1 MPTAND
7 PSYFLSRIDWAW
19 RNGIR
24 PEPQIPVAQWADRHR
39 MLPDTAA
46 EPGRWR
52 TARTPYLKEIMD
64 TLSTGSPYERVVM
77 MKGAQTG
84 GTEAGLNWLG
94 YIIHNAPGLV
104 MLVQPSLD
112 MVRRNTVTRIDP
124 LIASSP
130 VLRDLV
136 ASPRSRDAGNS
147 LFRKSFPGG
156 QLVMTGANSA
166 IGLRST
172 PVRYLFLDEVDG
184 YPGDADGEGD
194 PVALAIQ
201 RTATFK
207 GRRKILMVSTPTL
220 KGYSRIEAAF
230 EESDQR
236 YYHVPC
242 LHCGD
247 MAPITWARIRW
258 PESRRR
264 DAFLICESCGGIH
277 QEHDKARL
285 LESGQ
290 WKSTAEGDGR
300 TAGFHLSALYS
311 PWETWAEI
319 AVEHGKVMKDP
330 ARLQVWVNTK
340 LGESWEDQAGDTVPA
355 DPLMDRREVWGEDL
369 PDGIAVLT
377 AGVDVQGD
385 RLELQVVGWGR
396 DEEGWVVDYRVIW
409 GDPSGPRVWADLDL
423 ALQATYAHAKAVP
436 DLPIRAVAI
445 DTGGHHIKA
454 AYEFCRTRLNRCIWA
469 IKGRGGPGV
478 PVWPRRPTRTNKG
491 KIPLFIVGVDSVK
504 DAVYARLKL
513 TDPGPGFVHFSRD
526 RDAEYFR
533 QLTAER
539 VVTRFEKGRPI
550 RSWQP
555 KRDGERNEALDTF
568 VYASAALQGLIS
580 MGLRLNEEAEAM
592 AAAKRRADAPTQP
605 VKPTPPV
612 IKSTWMEPPGVFAFT
627 DNSRQ

>member
-1 MPTAND
+1 MMLAD
-7 PSYFLSRIDWAW
+7 VDLVW
-19 RNGIR
+19 RRGIR
-24 PEPQIPVAQWADRHR
+24 PEPPIAVSEWADSHR
-39 MLPDTAA
+39 MLPYTAA

-52 TARTPYLKEIMD
+52 TARTPYLREIMD
-64 TLSTGSPYERVVM
+64 TLSTGSPFERVVM

-124 LIASSP
+124 LIAASP
-130 VLRDLV
+130 VLHELV
-136 ASPRSRDAGNS
+136 SAPRSRDAGNS

-201 RTATFK
+201 RTATFR

-230 EESDQR
+230 LESDQR
-236 YYHVPC
+236 FYHVPC

-247 MAPITWARIRW
+247 MAAITWARIRW
-258 PESRRR
+258 PEGRQQ
-264 DAFLICESCGGIH
+264 DAYLVCDACGGVH
-277 QEHDKARL
+277 HEHDKPRL
-285 LESGQ
+285 LECGR
-290 WKSTAEGDGR
+290 WKPTAEGDGR

-311 PWETWAEI
+311 PWESWAEI
-319 AVEHGKVMKDP
+319 AVEHGKVRKDP
-330 ARLQVWVNTK
+330 PRLQVWVNTR

-355 DPLMDRREVWGEDL
+355 DPLMARREDWGDGL
-369 PDGIAVLT
+369 PEGIAVLT

-385 RLELQVVGWGR
+385 RLELQIVGWGR
-396 DEEGWVVDYRVIW
+396 DEECWVIDYRVIW

-423 ALQATYAHAKAVP
+423 ALQGSYAHPGAAP
-436 DLPIRAVAI
+436 DLPIRAIAI
-445 DTGGHHIKA
+445 DTGGHHTKA
-454 AYEFCRTRLNRCIWA
+454 AYEFCRTRLARRIWA

-478 PVWPRRPTRTNKG
+478 PVWPRRPTRANKG
-491 KIPLFIVGVDSVK
+491 KIPLFIIGVDAVK

-513 TDPGPGFVHFSRD
+513 TEPGPGAIHFHR
-526 RDAEYFR
+526 RLDAEYFR

-539 VVTRFEKGRPI
+539 VVTRFEKGRPL

-568 VYASAALQGLIS
+568 VYAHAALHGLIS
-580 MGLRLNEEAEAM
+580 MGLRLNEEVEATKM
-592 AAAKRRADAPTQP
+592 HGATQ
-605 VKPTPPV
+605 VLQKPGMV
-612 IKSTWMEPPGVFAFT
+612 RSAWMG
-627 DNSRQ
+627 

>member
-1 MPTAND
+1 
-7 PSYFLSRIDWAW
+7 LLQQIDQAW
-19 RNGIR
+19 RRAIR
-24 PEPQIPVAQWADRHR
+24 PEPQIPVAKWADSHR

-52 TARTPYLKEIMD
+52 TSRTPYLREIMD
-64 TLSTGSPYERVVM
+64 ALSTGNLSERLVM

-130 VLRDLV
+130 VLRDRV
-136 ASPRSRDAGNS
+136 ATPRSRDAGNS

-220 KGYSRIEAAF
+220 KGFSRIEAAF

-247 MAPITWARIRW
+247 MAPITWARICW
-258 PESRRR
+258 PEGRR
-264 DAFLICESCGGIH
+264 DQAYLICEACGGVH
-277 QEHDKARL
+277 REHDKTAL
-285 LESGQ
+285 LKRGE
-290 WKSTAEGDGR
+290 WRASTQGDGR

-319 AVEHGKVMKDP
+319 AIEHGKVRKDP
-330 ARLQVWVNTK
+330 PRLQVWVNTK

-355 DPLMDRREVWGEDL
+355 DPLMARREDWGEDL
-369 PDGIAVLT
+369 PDSVAVLT

-385 RLELQVVGWGR
+385 RLEVQVIGWGR
-396 DEEGWVVDYRVIW
+396 DEEAWIIDYRVLW
-409 GDPSGPRVWADLDL
+409 GDPSGPRLWADLDGFL
-423 ALQATYAHAKAVP
+423 GGSYAHPRAIG
-436 DLPIRAVAI
+436 DLPIRAAAI
-445 DTGGHHIKA
+445 DTGGHHTKM
-454 AYEFCRTRLNRCIWA
+454 AYEFCRTRLARRIWA
-469 IKGRGGPGV
+469 IKGRSGPAV

-491 KIPLFIVGVDSVK
+491 KIPLFIVGVDAVK

-513 TDPGPGFVHFSRD
+513 VEPGPGTIHFPSRL
-526 RDAEYFR
+526 DADYFR

-539 VVTRFEKGRPI
+539 VVTRFHKGRPV
-550 RSWQP
+550 RSWQL

-580 MGLRLNEEAEAM
+580 MGLRLNEEVEAIV
-592 AAAKRRADAPTQP
+592 AAGWKGERPVQNDATAK
-605 VKPTPPV
+605 V
-612 IKSTWMEPPGVFAFT
+612 IRSAWMG
-627 DNSRQ
+627 

>member
-1 MPTAND
+1 MPAATEHGPA
-7 PSYFLSRIDWAW
+7 PESSFLWKIDWAW
-19 RNGIR
+19 RK
-24 PEPQIPVAQWADRHR
+24 A

-52 TARTPYLKEIMD
+52 TARTPYLREIMD

-94 YIIHNAPGLV
+94 YIIQNAPGIV

-112 MVRRNTVTRIDP
+112 MVRRNTVTRIAP
-124 LIASSP
+124 
-130 VLRDLV
+130 
-136 ASPRSRDAGNS
+136 PRSRDAGNS

-236 YYHVPC
+236 YHHVPC
-242 LHCGD
+242 LHCDD

-258 PESRRR
+258 PEGRRR
-264 DAFLICESCGGIH
+264 DAFLVCEACGGIH
-277 QEHDKARL
+277 QEHDKAKL
-285 LESGQ
+285 LEGGE
-290 WKSTAEGDGR
+290 WRATALGDGR

-319 AVEHGKVMKDP
+319 AVEHGKVRKDP
-330 ARLQVWVNTK
+330 PRLQVWVNTK

-355 DPLMDRREVWGEDL
+355 DPLMDRREDWGEDL
-369 PDGIAVLT
+369 PEGVAVLT

-396 DEEGWVVDYRVIW
+396 DEESWVVDYRVIW

-423 ALQATYAHAKAVP
+423 ALQATYVHTRVVP
-436 DLPIRAVAI
+436 DLPVRAVAI
-445 DTGGHHIKA
+445 DTGGHHTKA
-454 AYEFCRTRLNRCIWA
+454 AYEFCRTRLARRIWA
-469 IKGRGGPGV
+469 IKGRGGPGI

-504 DAVYARLKL
+504 DA
-513 TDPGPGFVHFSRD
+513 
-526 RDAEYFR
+526 EYFR

-550 RSWQP
+550 QSWQP
-555 KRDGERNEALDTF
+555 KQDGERNEALDTF

-580 MGLRLNEEAEAM
+580 MGLRLNKEADAI
-592 AAAKRRADAPTQP
+592 AAAQRRSDAPSP
-605 VKPTPPV
+605 PAKPTPPV
-612 IKSTWMEPPGVFAFT
+612 IRSAWLQ
-627 DNSRQ
+627 R

>member
-1 MPTAND
+1 MLPQ
-7 PSYFLSRIDWAW
+7 IDLAW
-19 RNGIR
+19 RRAIR
-24 PEPQIPVAQWADRHR
+24 PEPQIPVAEWADRHR

-52 TARTPYLKEIMD
+52 TTRTPYLREIMD
-64 TLSTGSPYERVVM
+64 TLSTGSLYERVVM

-94 YIIHNAPGLV
+94 YIIHNAPGIV

-136 ASPRSRDAGNS
+136 ATPRSRDAGNS

-184 YPGDADGEGD
+184 YPGDANGEGD

-207 GRRKILMVSTPTL
+207 GRRKVLMVSTPTL

-258 PESRRR
+258 PEGRRQ
-264 DAFLICESCGGIH
+264 DAFLVCEVCGGVH
-277 QEHDKARL
+277 HEHDKTRL
-285 LESGQ
+285 LEAGE
-290 WKSTAEGDGR
+290 WRATAQGDGR
-300 TAGFHLSALYS
+300 TAGFHLAALYS

-319 AVEHGKVMKDP
+319 AVEHGKVRKDP
-330 ARLQVWVNTK
+330 PRLQVWVNTK
-340 LGESWEDQAGDTVPA
+340 LGESWEDQAGDVVPA
-355 DPLMDRREVWGEDL
+355 DPLMDRREEWADAL
-369 PDGIAVLT
+369 PDSVAVLT

-396 DEEGWVVDYRVIW
+396 DEESWVVDYRVIW
-409 GDPSGPRVWADLDL
+409 GDPSGPRVWADLDA
-423 ALQATYAHAKAVP
+423 ALQAVYVHPRAVP
-436 DLPIRAVAI
+436 DLPIRAVCV
-445 DTGGHHIKA
+445 DTGGHHTKA
-454 AYEFCRTRLNRCIWA
+454 AYEFCRTRLARRVWA
-469 IKGRGGPGV
+469 IKGRGGMGV
-478 PVWPRRPTRTNKG
+478 PVWPRRPTRSNKG
-491 KIPLFIVGVDSVK
+491 KIPLFIVGVDAVK
-504 DAVYARLKL
+504 DALFARLKL
-513 TDPGPGFVHFSRD
+513 PEPGPGFVHFSRD

-533 QLTAER
+533 QLTSER
-539 VVTRFEKGRPI
+539 AITRFEKGRPI

-555 KRDGERNEALDTF
+555 RREGERNEALDTF
-568 VYASAALQGLIS
+568 VYAMAGLQGLIS
-580 MGLRLNEEAEAM
+580 MGLRLNDEADAM
-592 AAAKRRADAPTQP
+592 AATKRRTKTL
-605 VKPTPPV
+605 VVNTKPMPPV
-612 IKSTWMEPPGVFAFT
+612 IQSAWMG
-627 DNSRQ
+627 

>member
-1 MPTAND
+1 MPTASD

-39 MLPDTAA
+39 MLPDNAA

-124 LIASSP
+124 LIASSS
-130 VLRDLV
+130 VLCDLV

-236 YYHVPC
+236 FFHVPC

-258 PESRRR
+258 PEGRRR
-264 DAFLICESCGGIH
+264 DSFLICEACGGIH

-285 LESGQ
+285 LEAGQ
-290 WKSTAEGDGR
+290 WQPTAEGDGR

-330 ARLQVWVNTK
+330 ARLKVWVNTK

-445 DTGGHHIKA
+445 DTGGHQTKA
-454 AYEFCRTRLNRCIWA
+454 AYEFCRTRLNRRIWA

-513 TDPGPGFVHFSRD
+513 IEPGPGFVHFSRD

-580 MGLRLNEEAEAM
+580 MGLRLNEEADVM
-592 AAAKRRADAPTQP
+592 ATAKQRTDAPAQP
-605 VKPTPPV
+605 TKPTAPV
-612 IKSTWMEPPGVFAFT
+612 IRSAWMG
-627 DNSRQ
+627 

>member
-1 MPTAND
+1 MPTAPEYSPTPGN
-7 PSYFLSRIDWAW
+7 PFLGRIDQAW
-19 RNGIR
+19 RKAMR
-24 PEPQIPVAQWADRHR
+24 PEPQIPVSEWADRHR

-52 TARTPYLKEIMD
+52 TARTPYLREIMD
-64 TLSTGSPYERVVM
+64 SLSTGSPYERVVM
-77 MKGAQTG
+77 MKGGQTG

-94 YIIHNAPGLV
+94 YIIHNAPGIV

-136 ASPRSRDAGNS
+136 ATPRSRDTGNS

-207 GRRKILMVSTPTL
+207 GRRKTLMVSTPTL

-230 EESDQR
+230 EESDRR
-236 YYHVPC
+236 YFHVPC

-258 PESRRR
+258 PEGRR
-264 DAFLICESCGGIH
+264 DRAHLVCEDCGGVH
-277 QEHDKARL
+277 EEHDKPRL
-285 LESGQ
+285 LEVGE
-290 WKSTAEGDGR
+290 WRATAQGDGH

-319 AVEHGKVMKDP
+319 AVEHGKVRKDP
-330 ARLQVWVNTK
+330 PRLQVWVNTK
-340 LGESWEDQAGDTVPA
+340 LGQSWEDQAGDTVPA
-355 DPLMDRREVWGEDL
+355 DPLMDRREDWGEDL
-369 PDGIAVLT
+369 PEGVAVLT

-385 RLELQVVGWGR
+385 RLELQVIGWGR
-396 DEEGWVVDYRVIW
+396 DEESWVIDYRVIW
-409 GDPSGPRVWADLDL
+409 GDPSGPRVWADLDV
-423 ALQATYAHAKAVP
+423 ALQATYAHAKAMP
-436 DLPIRAVAI
+436 DLPIRAAAI
-445 DTGGHHIKA
+445 DTGGHHTKA
-454 AYEFCRTRLNRCIWA
+454 AYEFCRTRLARRVLA
-469 IKGRGGPGV
+469 IKGRGGTGV

-491 KIPLFIVGVDSVK
+491 KIPLFIVGVDAVK
-504 DAVYARLKL
+504 DALLARLKL
-513 TDPGPGFVHFSRD
+513 TGPGPGAVHFPR
-526 RDAEYFR
+526 RLDAEYFR

-568 VYASAALQGLIS
+568 VYANAALHGLVT
-580 MGLRLNEEAEAM
+580 MGLRLNEEADNIEAVRGRSGTP
-592 AAAKRRADAPTQP
+592 AVQSAPQ
-605 VKPTPPV
+605 VLR
-612 IKSTWMEPPGVFAFT
+612 SEWM
-627 DNSRQ
+627 R

>member
-1 MPTAND
+1 
-7 PSYFLSRIDWAW
+7 LLKRIDDAW
-19 RNGIR
+19 RRAIR
-24 PEPQIPVAQWADRHR
+24 PEPQIPVAKWADCHR

-52 TARTPYLKEIMD
+52 TSRTPYLREIMD
-64 TLSTGSPYERVVM
+64 TLSTGNPSERVVM

-130 VLRDLV
+130 VLRDRV
-136 ASPRSRDAGNS
+136 ATPRSRDAGNS

-220 KGYSRIEAAF
+220 KGFSRIEAAF

-247 MAPITWARIRW
+247 MAPITWVRIRW
-258 PESRRR
+258 PDGQR
-264 DAFLICESCGGIH
+264 DQAYLICETCGGVH
-277 QEHDKARL
+277 QEHDKTAL
-285 LESGQ
+285 LNQGEWRSSAQ
-290 WKSTAEGDGR
+290 GDGR

-319 AVEHGKVMKDP
+319 AIEHGKVRKDP
-330 ARLQVWVNTK
+330 PRLQVWVNTK

-355 DPLMDRREVWGEDL
+355 DPLLARREDWGEDL
-369 PDGIAVLT
+369 PDSVAVLT

-385 RLELQVVGWGR
+385 RLEVQVIGWGR
-396 DEEGWVVDYRVIW
+396 DEEAWVIDYRVLW
-409 GDPSGPRVWADLDL
+409 GDPSDPRLWADLDGFL
-423 ALQATYAHAKAVP
+423 GGSYAHPRAVG
-436 DLPIRAVAI
+436 DLPIRATAI
-445 DTGGHHIKA
+445 DTGGHHTKM
-454 AYEFCRTRLNRCIWA
+454 AYEFCRTRLARRIWA
-469 IKGRGGPGV
+469 IKGRGGPAV

-491 KIPLFIVGVDSVK
+491 KIPLFIVGVDAVK
-504 DAVYARLKL
+504 DAVYARLKFVE
-513 TDPGPGFVHFSRD
+513 PGPGTIHFPR
-526 RDAEYFR
+526 RLDADYFR

-539 VVTRFEKGRPI
+539 VVTRFQKGRPI
-550 RSWQP
+550 RSWQL

-580 MGLRLNEEAEAM
+580 MGLRLNEEVEAVP
-592 AAAKRRADAPTQP
+592 AAGRKGERPVPTN
-605 VKPTPPV
+605 TTDGV
-612 IKSTWMEPPGVFAFT
+612 IRSAWMG
-627 DNSRQ
+627 